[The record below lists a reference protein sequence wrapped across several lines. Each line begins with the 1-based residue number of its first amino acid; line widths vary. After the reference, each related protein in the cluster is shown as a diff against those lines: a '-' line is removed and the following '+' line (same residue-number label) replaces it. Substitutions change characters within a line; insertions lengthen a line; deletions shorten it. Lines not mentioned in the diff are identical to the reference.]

1 MGCTVLCASH
11 LFVSIA
17 KYPDKSFSVSEIIT
31 IFANTIK
38 RGMYYYGR
46 NIQR

>member
-1 MGCTVLCASH
+1 MHCFMCIP
-11 LFVSIA
+11 FVCIYCKISN
-17 KYPDKSFSVSEIIT
+17 KFFSVSEIIT